1 MAPPTDSPDVVLSEL
16 VSQRTD
22 EINALRKT
30 RADRLRTA
38 EESGQRRMNAV
49 LDALGTDTANVVR
62 KLERVYGNDAG
73 AARSRIEE
81 LQKQLAAPIG
91 GEITPR
97 ERRPTFFRSNPS
109 LFLTPYY
116 ATVYA
121 SDGSI
126 PWQGYYPGNL
136 RVSDLATGSG
146 VGWFGTGAQES
157 VAHID
162 WWFYFYADVSRWYS
176 YNIHVPVD
184 GYYIVYADDG
194 FWTSKEAKAQLDI
207 STVGYQYNYKATS
220 SVTVLHEDGQN
231 IDING
236 RDDNVYLA
244 YYGDLLGGPD
254 IAYLRVTLRLDVY
267 ARGDGSHAQINFLDG
282 GANYVGLP
290 YAVVF

>member
-16 VSQRTD
+16 VSQRTE

-49 LDALGTDTANVVR
+49 LDALGTDTANAVR

-81 LQKQLAAPIG
+81 LQKQLAAPVG

-146 VGWFGTGAQES
+146 VGWFGTALDSGVPAG
-157 VAHID
+157 VAT
-162 WWFYFYADVSRWYS
+162 V
-176 YNIHVPVD
+176 
-184 GYYIVYADDG
+184 
-194 FWTSKEAKAQLDI
+194 QDI
-207 STVGYQYNYKATS
+207 LNATL
-220 SVTVLHEDGQN
+220 T
-231 IDING
+231 
-236 RDDNVYLA
+236 LA
-244 YYGDLLGGPD
+244 S
-254 IAYLRVTLRLDVY
+254 AFTLSNLY
-267 ARGDGSHAQINFLDG
+267 
-282 GANYVGLP
+282 
-290 YAVVF
+290 